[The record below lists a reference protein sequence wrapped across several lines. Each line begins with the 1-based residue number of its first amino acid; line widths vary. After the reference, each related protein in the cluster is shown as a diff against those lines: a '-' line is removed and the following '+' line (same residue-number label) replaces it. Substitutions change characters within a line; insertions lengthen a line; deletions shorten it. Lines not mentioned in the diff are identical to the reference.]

1 MKVKVKSFVKYKGHN
16 VKQNGT
22 VLLTL
27 SAMYGEIE
35 NSIKTLQMLNNDVKI
50 TARIAKQ
57 NVELGVFRIKN
68 ILFDGDG
75 ESVLK
80 FETLTDF
87 IEMDNINKIIISDE
101 FKILMEADVE
111 LENGEDE

>member
-1 MKVKVKSFVKYKGHN
+1 MKVKVKSYVKHKGQ
-16 VKQNGT
+16 VFKQNGT

-50 TARIAKQ
+50 VARIEKQ
-57 NVELGVFRIKN
+57 NIELGIFRIKSV
-68 ILFDGDG
+68 LFDGDG
-75 ESVLK
+75 ESILK
-80 FETLTDF
+80 FETLTDYV
-87 IEMDNINKIIISDE
+87 EMDNMNKIMVPDE

-111 LENGEDE
+111 LENGEE